1 MYLSFKIC
9 IILTFGVTVECGKHF
24 RLGRS
29 SGGILKAAAEP
40 VRHNAPAKWFNQKLD
55 HFTPTDMRT
64 WKQRYFVNDSFYDSK
79 HGHIFLMVGGEGE
92 ANPLWII
99 NGTWIDYAE
108 QFRALCIMLEHR
120 YYGASHPTS
129 DLSVKNLQ
137 YLSSHQALADVA
149 NFIKAINEEYK
160 LDSNRVKW
168 IAFGGSYPGSLA
180 AWLRV
185 KFPHLVYAS
194 VSSSGPLQ
202 AKLNFNEYFQ
212 VVEQS
217 LNAKTSSD
225 DCVNSVKMAHK
236 ELEALMEKSTSI
248 VEKNFRVCVPFS
260 KANSY
265 DVKNFYSNIAD
276 YFAELVQ
283 YNEDNRLSVKPAYK
297 NITINSQ
304 REAI

>member
-1 MYLSFKIC
+1 MEL
-9 IILTFGVTVECGKHF
+9 VT
-24 RLGRS
+24 
-29 SGGILKAAAEP
+29 
-40 VRHNAPAKWFNQKLD
+40 Q
-55 HFTPTDMRT
+55 
-64 WKQRYFVNDSFYDSK
+64 Q
-79 HGHIFLMVGGEGE
+79 
-92 ANPLWII
+92 
-99 NGTWIDYAE
+99 
-108 QFRALCIMLEHR
+108 
-120 YYGASHPTS
+120 
-129 DLSVKNLQ
+129 
-137 YLSSHQALADVA
+137 
-149 NFIKAINEEYK
+149 
-160 LDSNRVKW
+160 
-168 IAFGGSYPGSLA
+168 
-180 AWLRV
+180 
-185 KFPHLVYAS
+185 
-194 VSSSGPLQ
+194 
-202 AKLNFNEYFQ
+202 EYFQ